1 MTMRRALPL
10 VLAAAT
16 GCSYFSK
23 SPQPSGSEGAWAA
36 ERDKY
41 TRECK
46 VYNVLSDVAFATA
59 TYQAPSVRVARAN
72 RIADWKGM
80 IPSERDALL
89 SKEKAEEVESEEFLL
104 SFYTEDHRANDL
116 DTSRGTWRIVLIV
129 NGNEQ
134 APPLKVEA
142 VRVDPTIQ
150 VLYPYVNPFYRLY
163 RIRFPRY
170 PGSTPLAEL
179 PFALQIAGALGKV
192 ELDWKPTP
200 P

>member
-1 MTMRRALPL
+1 MRRALL
-10 VLAAAT
+10 IVLAAAPA
-16 GCSYFSK
+16 CSYFSK
-23 SPQPSGSEGAWAA
+23 SPHPTSSEGAWAA
-36 ERDKY
+36 ERDRY

-89 SKEKAEEVESEEFLL
+89 SKEKAEGVEFEEFLL

-116 DTSRGTWRIVLIV
+116 DTNRGTWRVVLIV
-129 NGNEQ
+129 NKNEQ
-134 APPLKVEA
+134 APPLKVEP
-142 VRVDPTIQ
+142 VRIDPTVQ
-150 VLYPYVNPFYRLY
+150 ALYPYVDPFYRLY

-179 PFALQIAGALGKV
+179 PFTLQIAGALGNV
-192 ELDWKPTP
+192 EMEWRP
-200 P
+200 PPP